1 MDFEHFADNHIADAT
16 VRRFVAELRSFEQ
29 TGEVDELTRL
39 FSDDAVLHRLDG
51 RGGVDDPR
59 AFWEQY
65 RAQFGEVRTV
75 FRNAVESTDPAGAG
89 LEWESRGTLADGTPI
104 DYAGST
110 FLTLSGDRISGLRTY
125 YDTAAFVA
133 IPAGQG

>member
-1 MDFEHFADNHIADAT
+1 MDFEQFEDNHIADAT

-29 TGEVDELTRL
+29 TGEVGELAKL
-39 FSDDAVLHRLDG
+39 FTDDAVLHRLDG

-75 FRNAVESTDPAGAG
+75 FRNAVESTDPPGAG
-89 LEWESRGTLADGTPI
+89 LEWESRGTLADGTRI

-110 FLTLSGDRISGLRTY
+110 FLTLADHRICGLRTY
-125 YDTAAFVA
+125 YDTAAFIA

>member
-1 MDFEHFADNHIADAT
+1 MDFEQFEDNHIADAT

-29 TGEVDELTRL
+29 TGEVGELAKL
-39 FSDDAVLHRLDG
+39 FTDDAVLHRLDG
-51 RGGVDDPR
+51 RGVDDPR

-65 RAQFGEVRTV
+65 RARFGEVRTV
-75 FRNAVESTDPAGAG
+75 FRHAVESTDPAGAG

-110 FLTLSGDRISGLRTY
+110 FLTLAGDRISGLRTY
-125 YDTAAFVA
+125 YDTAAFLGV
-133 IPAGQG
+133 PAGQG